1 MTVELNAA
9 GARAWTVQQWRRVR
23 GLAPRR
29 SDWTSVRLGRDLP
42 AGLMVGLVALP
53 LALGFGVSSGMGAT
67 AGLVTAVVAGAVA
80 AIFGGSRVQ
89 VSGPT
94 GAMTV
99 VLVPII
105 AAHGTNGV
113 LVVGLMAGLIL
124 IGLGYAGAGRF
135 IRYVPV
141 PVVEGFTVGIAAI
154 ILLQQVPAA
163 LGVPATGEKVLGQAL
178 GAVGEWASHPH
189 WPSVVVAVAVVV
201 SVLGLARL
209 RPGLPWALVVVVLA
223 IVANSLLGL
232 GIATIGT
239 IPAGLPAPSL
249 PSIVFSD
256 LSSMLLPAV
265 AVAALAALE
274 SLLSATVSDAMSV
287 GQRHDSDRELVG
299 QGLANLAAPLFGGI
313 PATAAIAR
321 TAVNVRSGAVS
332 RLSGVTHAAV
342 LLVIVLV
349 ASRWVAEIPTAA
361 LAGVLIA
368 TAVQM
373 VRVSSLGALLRSSR
387 GDAVVLIGTAA
398 ATVLLDLVMAVL
410 LGLVMAGFFVLR
422 QAAGS
427 ARLEEVPLDAS
438 DHADEELALLDEHI
452 VAYRIDGPIFFGAAH
467 DFLLELTEVSDVRVV
482 VLRMS
487 RVTVIDATG
496 ATVLADTISRLEGR
510 GISVLLSGV
519 RPQHE
524 RILREL
530 GVYEGLAH
538 EKHLFGTT
546 PAAIEH
552 ARAHAA
558 RVAHDPGDSQPHGDP
573 TDPASPGRR
582 HTGE

>member
-1 MTVELNAA
+1 M
-9 GARAWTVQQWRRVR
+9 RA
-23 GLAPRR
+23 LAPRR
-29 SDWTSVRLGRDLP
+29 SDWASVHLGRDLP

-67 AGLVTAVVAGAVA
+67 AGLITAVVAGAVA
-80 AIFGGSRVQ
+80 AVFGGSRVQ

-105 AAHGTNGV
+105 AAHGASGV
-113 LVVGLMAGLIL
+113 LVVGLLAGLIL
-124 IGLGYAGAGRF
+124 VGLGFMGAGRF

-141 PVVEGFTVGIAAI
+141 PVVEGFTLGIAAI
-154 ILLQQVPAA
+154 ILLQQVPAT
-163 LGVPATGEKVLGQAL
+163 LGVHVEAEKVLAQ
-178 GAVGEWASHPH
+178 AVGAAAEWASHPQ
-189 WPSVVVAVAVVV
+189 WPPVAVAVAVTAG
-201 SVLGLARL
+201 VLVLARV
-209 RPGLPWALVVVVLA
+209 RPGVPWALVVVALATVADSVLH
-223 IVANSLLGL
+223 LGL
-232 GIATIGT
+232 RTIGT

-249 PSIVFSD
+249 PAVPYSD
-256 LSSMLLPAV
+256 LGSLLLPAV

-274 SLLSATVSDAMSV
+274 SLLSATVADALSV
-287 GQRHDSDRELVG
+287 GQRHDPDRELVG

-321 TAVNVRSGAVS
+321 TAVNVRSGATS
-332 RLSGVTHAAV
+332 RLAALVHAGL
-342 LLVIVLV
+342 LLVVVLI
-349 ASRWVAEIPTAA
+349 ASRWVGLIPTAA
-361 LAGVLIA
+361 LAGVLVA

-387 GDAVVLIGTAA
+387 GDAIVLVGTAA

-410 LGLVMAGFFVLR
+410 LGLVMAGFFVLQ
-422 QAAGS
+422 QAARS
-427 ARLEEVPLDAS
+427 VRLEEVPLDDT
-438 DHADEELALLDEHI
+438 DHSDEEKALLDEHI

-467 DFLLELTEVSDVRVV
+467 DFLLELTEVSEVRVV

-496 ATVLADTISRLEGR
+496 ATVLADTIARLEGR
-510 GISVLLSGV
+510 GITVLLSGV

-530 GVYEGLAH
+530 GAYDGLAH
-538 EKHLFGTT
+538 ERHLFATT
-546 PAAIEH
+546 PDAIEH
-552 ARAHAA
+552 ARLHAS
-558 RVAHDPGDSQPHGDP
+558 RVVHQPD
-573 TDPASPGRR
+573 DAPAGGRR
-582 HTGE
+582 A